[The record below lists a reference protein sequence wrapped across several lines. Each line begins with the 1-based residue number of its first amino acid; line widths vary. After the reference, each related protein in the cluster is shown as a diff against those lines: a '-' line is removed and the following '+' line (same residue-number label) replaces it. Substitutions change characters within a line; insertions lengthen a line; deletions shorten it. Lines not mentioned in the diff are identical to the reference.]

1 MEKPLLKAGFRRFF
15 GPRLCLIYIYR
26 AVMQGSM
33 APARKAKRGRKR
45 AGAAK
50 KTTRKAAKKAAKK
63 GRKTAKKAK
72 RAAKKRAGKKRA
84 AKKRTTKRT
93 AKKAAAATAA
103 SRPRNVPIKPR
114 KKDTFSTMDLY
125 DHVAEWNPDLPKTQ
139 VRTIVDDTLNTV
151 HDAIQKIGKVRLK
164 GIGTIKTKKVPARK
178 GGKLVRNPFTGEM
191 VKQKAKPASKKVKLT
206 AAQDLRKA

>member
-1 MEKPLLKAGFRRFF
+1 MPGL
-15 GPRLCLIYIYR
+15 
-26 AVMQGSM
+26 M

-50 KTTRKAAKKAAKK
+50 KTARKTAKKAAKK
-63 GRKTAKKAK
+63 ARKGTKKAAKKGA
-72 RAAKKRAGKKRA
+72 KRAGKKTARKGA
-84 AKKRTTKRT
+84 AKKRT
-93 AKKAAAATAA
+93 AKKAAAGSAT
-103 SRPRNVPIKPR
+103 RPKNVALKPR

-125 DHVAEWNPDLPKTQ
+125 DHVAQWNPELPKTQ
-139 VRTIVDDTLNTV
+139 VRQVVDDTLNTV
-151 HDAIQKIGKVRLK
+151 HDAIAKIGKVRLK